1 MEIRFE
7 PSGLTGELL
16 GGETVLDAARRL
28 GEDIVSSCAGHMV
41 CGKCRIKAETA
52 AAPSPEESALLS
64 ADEIASGVRLACAVR
79 PEESLTVL
87 VPESSRH
94 ARSLAGKT
102 GVPGMMGS
110 LELDP
115 ETANYYVEL
124 AEPVGS
130 DNTSDAERLL
140 SALEREHGLTGLA
153 ISYPVLKALPAV
165 LRDASWKVTATIN
178 GAGQVLRVRPG
189 YAPSVYGLA
198 FDIGTTSVAGWLAD
212 LSSGEVVA
220 SESILNPQTAYGDD
234 VISRISYATSNEGG
248 GEALRRA
255 LLDGLN
261 GMVERMAASRGIDT
275 EDIAE
280 AVVVGNTAMHH
291 LFFGLPAAALGSF
304 PFTPAISEAAG
315 FSAADTGLRMNPS
328 GRVFSPPL
336 LGGFTGADCA
346 AAVLAARLW
355 EREGSV
361 LLVDIG
367 TNGEIVLGSDK
378 GLFCASC
385 ATGPAFEGARIRHGM
400 RAEEGA
406 ISKVIVDPDTLE
418 ASCSVIGALP
428 RGICGSGI
436 VDAAAGMYMAGI
448 IGRSGS
454 FKKGLDSPRIRQAGD
469 GGMEYVVAW
478 AGETATGRDIT
489 VSQAD
494 VRAVQF
500 AKAAISAGIK
510 ALMREAAVEQI
521 DEVFLAGAF
530 GNFIDKRSA
539 KAVGL
544 LPPIDLDM
552 VTGAGNAA
560 GEGALAALLSRGRRD
575 EARRLPRMVRHVELS
590 VNPFFQ
596 EAYIAS
602 LDFPEI

>member
-16 GGETVLDAARRL
+16 DGETVLDAARRL

-41 CGKCRIKAETA
+41 CGKCRIKADA
-52 AAPSPEESALLS
+52 APAPSPEERALLS
-64 ADEIASGVRLACAVR
+64 EEEMASGVRLACAVR
-79 PEESLTVL
+79 PEESITIF

-94 ARSLAGKT
+94 ARSLTGKS
-102 GVPGMMGS
+102 GVPGMLGS

-115 ETANYYVEL
+115 EAANYYVEL
-124 AEPVGS
+124 AELAGS
-130 DNTSDAERLL
+130 DNTSDSERLL
-140 SALEREHGLTGLA
+140 SALEKEHRLTGLSL
-153 ISYPVLKALPAV
+153 SYPVLKSLPST
-165 LRDASWKVTATIN
+165 LRDASWKVTATVN

-220 SESILNPQTAYGDD
+220 SESMLNPQTAYGDD
-234 VISRISYATSNEGG
+234 VISRIAFAMSNDGG
-248 GEALRRA
+248 GETLRLA
-255 LLDGLN
+255 LLGGLN
-261 GMVERMAASRGIDT
+261 GMIDKMAARRGIDT
-275 EDIAE
+275 DDIAE

-304 PFTPAISEAAG
+304 PFTPAISEAAD

-361 LLVDIG
+361 LLIDIG

-378 GLFCASC
+378 GMYCASC

-400 RAEEGA
+400 RAEDGA

-418 ASCSVIGALP
+418 ASCSVIGGRP

-436 VDAAAGMYMAGI
+436 VDAVAGMYIAGI
-448 IGRSGS
+448 IERSGS
-454 FKKGLDSPRIRQAGD
+454 FRKGLDSPRIRQAED
-469 GGMEYVVAW
+469 GGMEYVIAW
-478 AGETATGRDIT
+478 AGDTGTGRDIT

-494 VRAVQF
+494 VRSVQF
-500 AKAAISAGIK
+500 AKAAISSGIK
-510 ALMREAAVEQI
+510 ALMREAAVEHI

-544 LPPIDLDM
+544 LPPVDLDM
-552 VTGAGNAA
+552 VAGAGNAA
-560 GEGALAALLSRGRRD
+560 GEGALAALLSRRRRD
-575 EARRLPRMVRHVELS
+575 EARGLPRMVRHVELS